1 MAHDYDE
8 QRAETFA
15 SIEEMRQEAD
25 FPAKAM
31 VDFQFYPEGFN
42 ADWMGLAAALQA
54 KGFTTVHLQDDEILE
69 ATVGPIDTSAESI
82 WHWEKL
88 GTEIAL
94 GFDFAPDG
102 WGLFTEE

>member
-1 MAHDYDE
+1 MAHDYEE
-8 QRAETFA
+8 QRAETLESLA
-15 SIEEMRQEAD
+15 EMRQEAD

-31 VDFQFYPEGFN
+31 VDFQFYPDGFDAN
-42 ADWMGLAAALQA
+42 WTGLATALQA
-54 KGFTTVHLQDDEILE
+54 AGFTTVHHEDDEYFE
-69 ATVGPIDTSAESI
+69 ATIGPIETTDENI

-94 GFDFAPDG
+94 RFDFLPDG